1 MRCSRFFCGHLLPN
15 CPVLWTPRLYC
26 LSTKVDTSHT
36 RQRKIPVYL
45 NFATQPNAF
54 TLIEKAAASTKV
66 DST

>member
-1 MRCSRFFCGHLLPN
+1 MFCKQINYTRILKLHNYEQFCSASIIVSC
-15 CPVLWTPRLYC
+15 
-26 LSTKVDTSHT
+26 
-36 RQRKIPVYL
+36 KIPVYL